1 MRATCVELTGRF
13 GLGAREHLRPL
24 VGEEGVTL
32 VPIDRATMALV
43 WSDGGYPAAGVYRD
57 YHHHTDHHHNPWGN
71 DGEPYDH
78 ERALALAREH
88 AADFVAR
95 TRERLRRDGAG
106 LPGGGLAVCAL
117 DTELLGHW
125 WYEGIAW
132 LEAVVE
138 ECSRQGLE
146 LVRLDDALERL
157 EPVSLGGA
165 GIEDEGRRRRAAGA
179 RTATCR
185 RGRGRRSPSWRS
197 RRARPSSQVVAA
209 GPAAGAGGGTRAA
222 GAAGERLALHALP
235 RAGRAVCARALR
247 GASPGARARARR
259 GAAGERGG
267 VAQPGGPR
275 RFRRVARAVS
285 G

>member
-1 MRATCVELTGRF
+1 MLPLLATDAGVRAQVQTGVEAHRARFAGEAWRGGFWLPECAYAPWLIPALADAGVHATCVELTNRL

-32 VPIDRATMALV
+32 VPVDRASMALV
-43 WSDGGYPAAGVYRD
+43 WSDDGYPAAGVYRD
-57 YHHHTDHHHNPWGN
+57 YHHHTVHHHTPWGN

-78 ERALALAREH
+78 GRALALTREH

-146 LVRLDDALERL
+146 LVRLDDALE
-157 EPVSLGGA
+157 
-165 GIEDEGRRRRAAGA
+165 
-179 RTATCR
+179 
-185 RGRGRRSPSWRS
+185 
-197 RRARPSSQVVAA
+197 
-209 GPAAGAGGGTRAA
+209 AAGAGAI
-222 GAAGERLALHALP
+222 
-235 RAGRAVCARALR
+235 C
-247 GASPGARARARR
+247 
-259 GAAGERGG
+259 
-267 VAQPGGPR
+267 
-275 RFRRVARAVS
+275 
-285 G
+285 